1 MTPKMRSLGNMA
13 AACAVLAIL
22 SPTSFAEE
30 QPTFIAEQQATQY
43 LAKDRLIGAKV
54 HDKDGVVIG
63 DIEDIIIDEND
74 RVSGIIMGVGGFLG
88 VGEKKIGITRS
99 ALQIEVTDKKMHVVM
114 AAATIET
121 LTSAPAFKRTP
132 PKKGVLEHR
141 VEKSSDGTTD
151 IR

>member
-1 MTPKMRSLGNMA
+1 MTPKFRLLWLMA
-13 AACAVLAIL
+13 AACAPLSISPAAI
-22 SPTSFAEE
+22 AEE

-63 DIEDIIIDEND
+63 DIEDIIIDAND

-88 VGEKKIGITRS
+88 VNEKKIGVTRA
-99 ALQIEVTDKKMHVVM
+99 ALQIEVTDDKMHVVM
-114 AAATIET
+114 AAATIDT

-141 VEKSSDGTTD
+141 VEKTPDLKTD
-151 IR
+151 VR